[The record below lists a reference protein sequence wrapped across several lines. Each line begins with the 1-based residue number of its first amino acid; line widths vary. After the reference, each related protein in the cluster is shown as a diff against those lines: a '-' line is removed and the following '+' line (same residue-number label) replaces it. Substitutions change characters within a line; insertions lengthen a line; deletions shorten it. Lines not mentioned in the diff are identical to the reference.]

1 MLEVDES
8 GSSKRSLH
16 LKLWRWAK
24 GKLNFHPILL
34 PPILPPILSKLM
46 MRKKAEARKTIMEN
60 STESCV
66 EINFAKCKPDK
77 LSISPT

>member
-24 GKLNFHPILL
+24 GKLNFHPIL
-34 PPILPPILSKLM
+34 PFILPPILSKLM
-46 MRKKAEARKTIMEN
+46 MRKKSRSTKNDYGKFYRIMCGN
-60 STESCV
+60 
-66 EINFAKCKPDK
+66 
-77 LSISPT
+77 